1 MMKTLVVL
9 LLLGIFLSFTVFF
22 FNFYKINY
30 QREIQVNKDL
40 RTYTMSLIEDVDLDE
55 RDAILKKLSKNKNSK
70 FFIINSQEDL
80 ENILKSIDKDLH
92 LEKYEDFL
100 GKKEPTNL
108 YSKINKESYYL
119 LATNLSEETY
129 LLTLTKTNN
138 LFKNFSESLPYLLI
152 ILAIGYFFSYY
163 ATEKNIDNLV
173 SVIEDEAMMAGKN
186 EINLDP
192 KYKEIYPLLRII
204 EDQAKDIDRKI
215 EKLEEQSSTIDS
227 IISKMEE
234 GMILLDQ
241 DLKILSINQAAI
253 NFSQVSKSDLDFKGL
268 YFFDIFRD
276 RSLKEKILA
285 ALGEDDGS
293 FSYEIHQDGKILN
306 LLFSKVEQNDREIGY
321 VILLV
326 DETKEKL
333 LEIQRSEFS
342 ANVSHELKTP
352 LTSINGY
359 AEMLMAGLVKEE
371 DTKKFAGII
380 YEEGKHLLSMIEDI
394 IKISKLDEEKTALEK
409 DNIDLIPLA
418 KKITENLETKAQA
431 NKVNTN
437 FIGPDS
443 LFINTNKGLITELI
457 TNLYD
462 NGIKYNKENGNLS
475 LEIKDDLKNIF
486 LIFSDTGLGIS
497 KEDQARIF
505 ERFYTVD
512 KSHNKKDSSG
522 LGLSI
527 VKHIVRIL
535 DGDIILKSELGKGST
550 FTIRLKK

>member
-30 QREIQVNKDL
+30 QREIQVNKNL
-40 RTYTMSLIEDVDLDE
+40 TAYTMSLIEDVE
-55 RDAILKKLSKNKNSK
+55 PNEAEAILEKLNETSKSK
-70 FFIINSQEDL
+70 FFIISSSEDL
-80 ENILKSIDKDLH
+80 DVILKSIDKDFR

-100 GKKEPTNL
+100 RKKEPTNL
-108 YSKINKESYYL
+108 YSKTNKESYYL
-119 LATNLSEETY
+119 LATKLSEETY
-129 LLTLTKTNN
+129 LLTLTTTNN
-138 LFKNFSESLPYLLI
+138 LFKNFCAALPYLII
-152 ILAIGYFFSYY
+152 ILGIGYFFSYY
-163 ATEKNIDNLV
+163 ATERNIDNLV

-241 DLKILSINQAAI
+241 DLKILAINQAAI

-268 YFFDIFRD
+268 CFFDIFRD
-276 RSLKEKILA
+276 RNLKEKILS
-285 ALGEDDGS
+285 ALVQDDGN
-293 FSYEIHQDGKILN
+293 FSYEIHQDGKILD
-306 LLFSKVEQNDREIGY
+306 LLFSKVEQNKKEIGY

-380 YEEGKHLLSMIEDI
+380 YDEGRHLLSMIEDI
-394 IKISKLDEEKTALEK
+394 IKISKLDEEKTALKKE
-409 DNIDLIPLA
+409 DIDLIPLA
-418 KKITENLETKAQA
+418 KKVMENLEAKAQT
-431 NKVNTN
+431 NKVKTKYIGPNSLILNTN
-437 FIGPDS
+437 R
-443 LFINTNKGLITELI
+443 GLITELI

-462 NGIKYNKENGNLS
+462 NGIKYNRENGSLT
-475 LEIKDDLKNIF
+475 LEIKEDVKNVFI
-486 LIFSDTGLGIS
+486 IVSDTGLGIS
-497 KEDQARIF
+497 KEDQGRVF

-535 DGDIILKSELGKGST
+535 DGDIILKSDLGQGST

>member
-55 RDAILKKLSKNKNSK
+55 RDAILKDLSKNKNSK

-100 GKKEPTNL
+100 EKKEPTNL

-253 NFSQVSKSDLDFKGL
+253 NFSQVSKNDLDFKGL

>member
-100 GKKEPTNL
+100 EKKEPTNL

-486 LIFSDTGLGIS
+486 IIFSDTGLGIS

>member
-40 RTYTMSLIEDVDLDE
+40 TAYTMSLIEDVDVGE
-55 RDAILKKLSKNKNSK
+55 ADAILKNLSKNKNSK

-92 LEKYEDFL
+92 LKKYEDFL
-100 GKKEPTNL
+100 QKKELTNL
-108 YSKINKESYYL
+108 YSKTNKESYYL
-119 LATNLSEETY
+119 LATRVSEETY
-129 LLTLTKTNN
+129 LLTLTTTNN
-138 LFKNFSESLPYLLI
+138 LFENFFAVIPYLII
-152 ILAIGYFFSYY
+152 ILGIGYFFSYY
-163 ATEKNIDNLV
+163 ATERNIDNFV

-215 EKLEEQSSTIDS
+215 EKLKDQSSTIDS

-241 DLKILSINQAAI
+241 DLKILAINQAAI
-253 NFSQVSKSDLDFKGL
+253 NFSQVSKNDLDFKGL
-268 YFFDIFRD
+268 CFFDIFRD
-276 RSLKEKILA
+276 RSLKEKTLSSI
-285 ALGEDDGS
+285 GQGGGN
-293 FSYEIHQDGKILN
+293 FSYEVHQDGKILN
-306 LLFSKVEQNDREIGY
+306 LLFSKVEQNDKEIGY

-359 AEMLMAGLVKEE
+359 SEMLMAGLVKEE
-371 DTKKFAGII
+371 DTKKFAKII
-380 YEEGKHLLSMIEDI
+380 YDEGRHLLSMIEDI
-394 IKISKLDEEKTALEK
+394 IKISKLDEEKTALEME
-409 DNIDLIPLA
+409 DIDLISLA
-418 KKITENLETKAQA
+418 KKITKNLETKAQA
-431 NKVNTN
+431 NKVNTS
-437 FIGPDS
+437 FIGPES
-443 LFINTNKGLITELI
+443 LLLKTNKGLITELI

-462 NGIKYNKENGNLS
+462 NGIKYNRENGSLT
-475 LEIKDDLKNIF
+475 LEIKEDVKNVFI
-486 LIFSDTGLGIS
+486 IVSDTGLGIS
-497 KEDQARIF
+497 KEDQARVF

-535 DGDIILKSELGKGST
+535 DGDIILKSDLDKGST

>member
-92 LEKYEDFL
+92 LDKYEDFL

-371 DTKKFAGII
+371 DTKKFTGII

-512 KSHNKKDSSG
+512 KSHNRKDSSG